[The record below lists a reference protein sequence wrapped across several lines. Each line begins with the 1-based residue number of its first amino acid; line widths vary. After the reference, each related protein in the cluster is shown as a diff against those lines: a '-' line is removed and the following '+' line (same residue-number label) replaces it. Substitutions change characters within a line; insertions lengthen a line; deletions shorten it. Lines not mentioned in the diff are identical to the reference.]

1 MPCNSCNPNPPRVSE
16 TTKLLQPKE
25 GNQLTDQACPNCS
38 APLGKTV
45 KGELIILWCSNAE
58 CAYRFSNS

>member
-1 MPCNSCNPNPPRVSE
+1 MPCNCNPKPPRLPEPTES
-16 TTKLLQPKE
+16 PKE
-25 GNQLTDQACPNCS
+25 GNQLTDQMCPNCG

-58 CAYRFSNS
+58 CDYRFTNS